1 MTLNT
6 HEMFVYLKQIFLEA
20 IDGEHRHFQI
30 KSSTEQN
37 FSFILINADAE
48 EFEAMKKI
56 REICGG
62 NFHVFGQEVSLDKF
76 STEKKSGLILSFFS
90 SEQIFLKEDE
100 EISFAN
106 KRLGKKFIYY
116 GEHELLSESS
126 FGKLW
131 PSTMK
136 DFFEN
141 RFRFEKLLCEGIMR
155 YFAKEN
161 RIWNDLADDMIA
173 GSAYSAIPAAQI
185 WECHCRRELIQ
196 KHYKTS
202 LKRNNKEPIGH
213 GIFLAQAKRIISENE
228 LQKLFGVIPGK
239 VYIGR
244 KKTDIAKQ
252 IAEYIYENMDE
263 KKEVRLP
270 HNHTLRIDLDYVM
283 DAVLA
288 CINIRRKISVSY
300 KSARSIMQWHDE
312 TNRILVARQYDTVDI
327 PKNSCF
333 KKLKMPTNC
342 VRLKTRKQF
351 VEEGEFQHNCVASY
365 INRVNQDYCSIWSM
379 RKEDGTRNTIEIAI
393 RRSKENPNGYFY
405 IKQMRSFANGDVS
418 ENEYALIRDF
428 IANQRPI
435 GMASTREEKKIR

>member
-6 HEMFVYLKQIFLEA
+6 HEMFARLKQIFLEA
-20 IDGEHRHFQI
+20 IDREHHFQI
-30 KSSTEQN
+30 KSTEQH
-37 FSFILINADAE
+37 FSVILINADAE

-106 KRLGKKFIYY
+106 KRVRKKFIYY

-136 DFFEN
+136 DLFEN
-141 RFRFEKLLCEGIMR
+141 RFCLERILCEGIMR
-155 YFAKEN
+155 YFAREN
-161 RIWNDLADDMIA
+161 RFWNDLADDMIA
-173 GSAYSAIPAAQI
+173 ESAYSAIPAAQI

-244 KKTDIAKQ
+244 KKIDIAKQ

-288 CINIRRKISVSY
+288 CINIRKKISVSY

-312 TNRILVARQYDTVDI
+312 TNRILVARQYATVDI
-327 PKNSCF
+327 PKDSCF

-365 INRVNQDYCSIWSM
+365 INRVNQDCCSIWSM